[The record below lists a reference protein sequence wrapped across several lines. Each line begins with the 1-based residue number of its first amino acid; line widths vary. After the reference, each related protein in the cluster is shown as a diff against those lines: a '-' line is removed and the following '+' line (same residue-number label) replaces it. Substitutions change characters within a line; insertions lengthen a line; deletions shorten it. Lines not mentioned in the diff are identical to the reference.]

1 MKSLSIP
8 VGVSDFAE
16 IRQNGYYYVDKT
28 ALIGELLKT
37 TATKVTLIT
46 RPRRFGKTL
55 AMSMLDTFFDIR
67 KNSRALF
74 EGLTITKD
82 QGLCEKW
89 MNQWPTVFVSFRQV
103 DGLNFSAA
111 CGMLNLAIANLY
123 KQHLYLLNSDKISIY
138 DKESMNQILSG
149 NASVTEL
156 KGSLFLLTGM
166 LQTYYGKPVI
176 LLIDEYDVPIAKAN
190 SNGYYNEMLDV
201 FF

>member
-1 MKSLSIP
+1 
-8 VGVSDFAE
+8 
-16 IRQNGYYYVDKT
+16 
-28 ALIGELLKT
+28 
-37 TATKVTLIT
+37 
-46 RPRRFGKTL
+46 
-55 AMSMLDTFFDIR
+55 
-67 KNSRALF
+67 
-74 EGLTITKD
+74 
-82 QGLCEKW
+82 
-89 MNQWPTVFVSFRQV
+89 
-103 DGLNFSAA
+103 
-111 CGMLNLAIANLY
+111 MLNLAIANLY

-201 FF
+201 MKGL